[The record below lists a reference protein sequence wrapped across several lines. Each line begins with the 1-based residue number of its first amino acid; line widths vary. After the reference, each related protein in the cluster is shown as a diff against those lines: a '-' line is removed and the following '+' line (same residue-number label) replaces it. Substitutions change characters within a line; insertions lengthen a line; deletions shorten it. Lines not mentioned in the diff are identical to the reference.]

1 MQPREIN
8 LTDLV
13 HECGNPAFV
22 EEALAERCPG
32 FRLTG
37 FVFDEEGPTV
47 ADLICLFEER
57 GAA

>member
-1 MQPREIN
+1 MREIN

-13 HECGNPAFV
+13 HECGAECV
-22 EEALAERCPG
+22 EEAFAERCPE
-32 FRLTG
+32 FRLPG
-37 FVFDEEGPTV
+37 FEIDDSLPTV